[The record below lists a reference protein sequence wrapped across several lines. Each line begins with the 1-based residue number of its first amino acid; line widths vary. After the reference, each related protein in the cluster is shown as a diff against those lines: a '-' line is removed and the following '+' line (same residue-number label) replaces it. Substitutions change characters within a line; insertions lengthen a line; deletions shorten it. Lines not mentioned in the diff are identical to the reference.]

1 VVEVTSILAIYILL
15 WILSAFIMLPLGIK
29 THDEAGLDKVPGQ
42 ADSAPANFRPGRV
55 ALRATILSAILC
67 ALYFANYHFGW
78 ITAQDINL
86 YGNGPQADEA
96 VNR

>member
-1 VVEVTSILAIYILL
+1 VQITSILAIYFLL
-15 WILSAFIMLPLGIK
+15 WILSAFLMLPLGIK
-29 THDEAGLDKVPGQ
+29 THDEAGVEKVSGQ

-78 ITAQDINL
+78 ITANDINL
-86 YGNGPQADEA
+86 YGNGPKADQVTA
-96 VNR
+96 T